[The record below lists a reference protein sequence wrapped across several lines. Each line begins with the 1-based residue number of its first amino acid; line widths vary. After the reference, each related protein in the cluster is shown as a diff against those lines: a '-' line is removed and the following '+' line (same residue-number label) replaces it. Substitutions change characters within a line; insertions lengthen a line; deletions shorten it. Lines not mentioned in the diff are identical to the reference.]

1 MKYVVWI
8 VVAFALYSGWVF
20 LGANSARSNIAHT
33 VEGVLES
40 VRHYTD
46 DEVIKTRIVRN
57 AKVTSIE
64 IAKDEIF
71 VERETREG
79 ARIVTVAVQHPIT
92 VAYLGSERTVWDD
105 VSVSHK
111 FIVDEADEARRLDRI
126 DQQEGAKRRQ
136 RAKADRFMSKVR
148 DAWKECEGKFG
159 KGSCEMTKPPAG
171 TRDGEVI
178 KGWEN

>member
-20 LGANSARSNIAHT
+20 LGANSARSNIAYT
-33 VEGVLES
+33 VEGVLKG
-40 VRHYTD
+40 VHHYTD

-64 IAKDEIF
+64 LAMDEIF
-71 VERETREG
+71 VQRETREG

-92 VAYLGSERTVWDD
+92 VGYLGSERTVWDD
-105 VSVSHK
+105 VSVSHT
-111 FIVDEADEARRLDRI
+111 FAVDETVETRRLDGI
-126 DQQEGAKRRQ
+126 QQQDDAKRRN
-136 RAKADRFMSKVR
+136 RARADRFNSKVH
-148 DAWKECEGKFG
+148 DVWLECEAKFG
-159 KGSCEMTKPPAG
+159 KGNCEMTKPPAG